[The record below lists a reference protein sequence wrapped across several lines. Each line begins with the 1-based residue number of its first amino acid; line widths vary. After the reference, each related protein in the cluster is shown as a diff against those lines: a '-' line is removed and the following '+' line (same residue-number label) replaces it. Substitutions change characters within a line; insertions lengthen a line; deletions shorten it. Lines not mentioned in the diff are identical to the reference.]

1 MLICIFY
8 GTFIISNG
16 TNSEPRT
23 TIGANNDANYLVS
36 SESRVCLVCCSNFD
50 VSDSTESWLTFNR
63 SQNHEQRA
71 ENQGAS
77 ISCRNMIHFYIFQ
90 ELIFKSYSQVFQFHF
105 VWFIAD
111 VQTFFLRSRKFVRCF
126 RGKHVS
132 FGATSK
138 YVAFFSCILKILWRT
153 SHFVFRVVKKYVDK
167 IMNSRFASF
176 INCYT

>member
-8 GTFIISNG
+8 GIFIIFNG
-16 TNSEPRT
+16 MIPKPRT
-23 TIGANNDANYLVS
+23 TIGANDANYLVS
-36 SESRVCLVCCSNFD
+36 SENRVFLVCCSNFD

-63 SQNHEQRA
+63 SQNHEQLA
-71 ENQGAS
+71 ENRGAS
-77 ISCRNMIHFYIFQ
+77 ISCRNMIHFYIFSRIDFQ
-90 ELIFKSYSQVFQFHF
+90 VLFTSFSVSFCLIYCWRSNV
-105 VWFIAD
+105 
-111 VQTFFLRSRKFVRCF
+111 FLRSRKFVRCF

-138 YVAFFSCILKILWRT
+138 YVAFFSCILKIPWRT
-153 SHFVFRVVKKYVDK
+153 SHFVFRVVKKCVDK